1 MLVFRVSQYLSPGLV
16 GILML
21 SEVIVA
27 ATMAAIFLGERLEM
41 LQWFGVVLILAAGV
55 GVALGE
61 APARDSDGITA

>member
-1 MLVFRVSQYLSPGLV
+1 MIVFRVSQYLSPGLV

-27 ATMAAIFLGERLEM
+27 ATTAALFLGERLAAM
-41 LQWFGVVLILAAGV
+41 QWFGVVLILAAGV

-61 APARDSDGITA
+61 TPADASDGAKA